1 MNTQS
6 NTYTFLYASVMVIVV
21 AAILAFTAF
30 KLQPTQE
37 KNVRIEKF
45 QNILAS
51 IKVESTPQNA
61 EELYSKYIIADFVV
75 DANGNLKE
83 GKGFDVNLKPEVDLI
98 AKAIKIKADL
108 AKSSNQ
114 ALTDELE
121 KIKTDR
127 QLPLFECKTEE
138 GEYIIIPIRGKGL
151 WGPIWGYVSLEKD
164 YNTIYGVVFAHKGET
179 PGLGADIDKAWFQDP
194 FAGKKI
200 FADDGRFVGIN
211 VYKGGAGAA
220 ELAGDSNHGV
230 DGISGGTITSKGLE
244 AMVKDCLVDY
254 APYFTKQHEQL
265 APPAA
270 DVSAEGEETPVQIN

>member
-6 NTYTFLYASVMVIVV
+6 NTYTFLYASIMVIVV
-21 AAILAFTAF
+21 AAVLAFTAF
-30 KLQPTQE
+30 KLQPTQD

-45 QNILAS
+45 QNILSS
-51 IKVESTPQNA
+51 IKVNSTPQDA
-61 EELYSKYIIADFVV
+61 EALYAKYITADLIV

-98 AKAIKIKADL
+98 AEAIKIKTEL
-108 AKSSNQ
+108 AKGDNQ
-114 ALTDELE
+114 SLTDKLAQ
-121 KIKTDR
+121 IKNDR

-179 PGLGADIDKAWFQDP
+179 PGLGADIDKSWFQDP
-194 FAGKKI
+194 FAGKKL
-200 FADDGRFVGIN
+200 FAEDGHFVGIN

-220 ELAGDSNHGV
+220 ALAGDTNHGV
-230 DGISGGTITSKGLE
+230 DAISGGTITSKGLE
-244 AMVKDCLVDY
+244 AMIKDCLVDY
-254 APYFTKQHEQL
+254 APYFKKQQEQL
-265 APPAA
+265 SAPAET
-270 DVSAEGEETPVQIN
+270 VSAEGEETPVQIN